1 MPRKICV
8 ITGSRAEYGLL
19 RPLLRRLDED
29 TQFTLQLVVI
39 GTHLSRRHG
48 QTIDDIIADGFNIAA
63 QAQTVFDNA
72 TPIDIARNLTVTT
85 AEVSGILEGL
95 KPDLIVLLGDRY
107 EIFGAAIVAACL
119 AIPVAH
125 IHGGEL
131 TQGANDDAMRH
142 AITKLSHIHFVSTAA
157 YAWRVV
163 QMGENPAQV
172 YNVGALGVENVLKQ
186 PFLEKADLER
196 ELGFKFRDKNILITQ
211 HPVTLAKDP
220 LADSVQLFEAL
231 ASFDDVG
238 MIFTQ
243 ANADIYGDKINEMIR
258 SFVENNPNSIFVPNL
273 GTLRYISAMKHA
285 DVVVGNSSSGII
297 EAPALGRPTLNIG
310 DRQKGRLV
318 STSVI
323 NCAGNT
329 DAIRAS
335 LTQALNGNGVI
346 KASSIY
352 GKGDTSNQIIE
363 VLRQLEYDNLLI
375 KQFFD
380 LDPYAG
386 FGGSH
391 DQREHQT

>member
-29 TQFTLQLVVI
+29 TQFKLQLVVI
-39 GTHLSRRHG
+39 GTHLSRKHG
-48 QTIDDIIADGFNIAA
+48 QTINDIIADGFNIAA

-95 KPDLIVLLGDRY
+95 KADLVVLLGDRY
-107 EIFGAAIVAACL
+107 EIFGAAIVANCL

-125 IHGGEL
+125 IHGGEV

-142 AITKLSHIHFVSTAA
+142 AITKLSHIHFVATEP
-157 YAWRVV
+157 YARRVV
-163 QMGENPAQV
+163 QMGENPSRV

-186 PFLEKADLER
+186 PVLKKADLER
-196 ELGFKFRDKNILITQ
+196 ELGFQFRDKNILVTQ

-220 LADSVQLFEAL
+220 IADSVQLFEAL
-231 ASFDDVG
+231 AGFEDVG
-238 MIFTQ
+238 IIFTQ
-243 ANADIYGDKINEMIR
+243 ANADIYGNKINEMIK
-258 SFVENNPNSIFVPNL
+258 SFVAKNPNSIFVKNL
-273 GTLRYISAMKHA
+273 GTLRYISAMEHT

-297 EAPALGRPTLNIG
+297 EAPAMGRPTLNIG
-310 DRQKGRLV
+310 DRQKGRLA
-318 STSVI
+318 SPSVI
-323 NCAGNT
+323 NCTGNT

-335 LTQALNGNGVI
+335 LMQVLNDNSVI
-346 KASSIY
+346 KASTIY

-363 VLRQLEYDNLLI
+363 ALRHLDYDSLLI
-375 KQFFD
+375 KRFFD
-380 LDPYAG
+380 LDPSSR
-386 FGGSH
+386 FEGSY
-391 DQREHQT
+391 DQREYQR